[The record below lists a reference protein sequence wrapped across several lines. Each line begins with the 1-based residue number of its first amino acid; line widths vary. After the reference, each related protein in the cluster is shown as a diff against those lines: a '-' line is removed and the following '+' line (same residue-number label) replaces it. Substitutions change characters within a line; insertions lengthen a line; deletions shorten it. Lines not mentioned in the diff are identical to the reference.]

1 MMNIK
6 SNQIIRYSEFPVR
19 EELTI
24 SSMLYNNIDSL
35 ILFRNASN
43 TEISAEYYNYLKFYL
58 VLKGEVLITRAGI
71 KTILKEFDII
81 GINKNTLYKID
92 NIKDSIYFE
101 FNLEGE
107 GNMNKK
113 IIENK
118 FNVKDLLDYEEG
130 SIVNLN
136 LSTTDKTSISLMAFD
151 KGQGLTEHKAP
162 GEALLTIVDGTCIL
176 GYEGVEYTLHAGDSF
191 GFKKGGRHYLKAIE
205 QFKMVL
211 ILEKE

>member
-6 SNQIIRYSEFPVR
+6 SNQVIRFSELAVR

-24 SSMLYNNIDSL
+24 SSILYNNVDSL

-58 VLKGEVLITRAGI
+58 VLKGEVLISSAND

-81 GINKNTLYKID
+81 GMDKNTLYKID
-92 NIKDSIYFE
+92 NIEDSIYFE

-118 FNVKDLLDYEEG
+118 FSVKDLLDYEEG

-162 GEALLTIVDGTCIL
+162 GEALLTVIDGTCIL

-191 GFKKGGRHYLKAIE
+191 GFKKGGRHYLKAQE

>member
-6 SNQIIRYSEFPVR
+6 SDEIINFSKLPVK

-24 SSMLYNNIDSL
+24 SSILYNNTDSL
-35 ILFRNASN
+35 ILFRNGRG

-58 VLKGEVLITRAGI
+58 CLKGEVLFTYANS
-71 KTILKEFDII
+71 KTTLNSFDII
-81 GINKNTLYKID
+81 GIDKNTLYKID
-92 NIKDSIYFE
+92 NLEDSIYLE

-118 FNVKDLLDYEEG
+118 FSVCDLLDYEEG

-136 LSTTDKTSISLMAFD
+136 LSTTDKTSVSLMAFD

-176 GYEGVEYTLHAGDSF
+176 GYEGSEYTLTKGDSF
-191 GFKKGGRHYLKAIE
+191 GFKKGGRHYLKAIDK
-205 QFKMVL
+205 FKMVL

>member
-1 MMNIK
+1 MMNI
-6 SNQIIRYSEFPVR
+6 NNGEVIRYPLNSVKED
-19 EELTI
+19 LTI
-24 SSMLYNNIDSL
+24 SSILYNNIDSL
-35 ILFRNASN
+35 ILFRNSRD

-58 VLKGEVLITRAGI
+58 VLKGEVLITSANH
-71 KTILKEFDII
+71 KTILNDFDII
-81 GINKNTLYKID
+81 GMDKNILYKID
-92 NIKDSIYFE
+92 NLKDSIYFE

-118 FNVKDLLDYEEG
+118 FNVSDLLDYEHD

-176 GYEGVEYTLHAGDSF
+176 GYEGVEYTLNKGDSF
-191 GFKKGGRHYLKAIE
+191 GFKKGGRHYLKALE

>member
-1 MMNIK
+1 MMNINK
-6 SNQIIRYSEFPVR
+6 GEVIRYALYPVR

-24 SSMLYNNIDSL
+24 SSIIYNNVDSL
-35 ILFRNASN
+35 ILFRNSHN

-58 VLKGEVLITRAGI
+58 VLKGEVLITSANY
-71 KTILKEFDII
+71 KTNLRDFDII
-81 GINKNTLYKID
+81 GMDKNNLYKID
-92 NIKDSIYFE
+92 NLKDSIYFE

-118 FNVKDLLDYEEG
+118 FNVSDLLDYEHD

-136 LSTTDKTSISLMAFD
+136 LSTTDKTTISLMAFD

-176 GYEGVEYTLHAGDSF
+176 GYEGVEYTLTKGDSF
-191 GFKKGGRHYLKAIE
+191 GFKKGGRHYLKALE